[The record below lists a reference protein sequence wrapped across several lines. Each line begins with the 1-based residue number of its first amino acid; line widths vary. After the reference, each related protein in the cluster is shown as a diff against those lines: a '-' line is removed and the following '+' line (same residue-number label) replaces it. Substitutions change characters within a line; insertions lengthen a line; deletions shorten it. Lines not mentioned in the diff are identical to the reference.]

1 VCAKSSSDQ
10 LTRNSVVPH
19 PLYSSPQTRIC
30 LITADGPEDDT
41 FKKLVKDPAFPKD
54 LEKKLHKVIRYSRL
68 AKKYKD
74 FESRRT
80 LFAEYDLFLAD
91 ERIIHMLPAALGSTF
106 YKSTTKRP
114 IPVSLTGRELYG
126 KKTKRTA
133 LDRTLPKKRGD
144 VGRAAIVVGA
154 PLDVAGDIERA
165 LATLAVHLSPCPTI
179 SVKVAYAGW
188 PAEWISENVQAAA
201 ERVLAKYIPGGW
213 RGLKSLHLKG
223 PETAALPVWMAEEL
237 WATEDDVLDP
247 GEKAEGLNAKKLTKE
262 ERKARKDAKAKAAAE
277 IEAEFEALEE
287 VQLPSRRKGR
297 KAKAKAVESP
307 PVQEP
312 ETAEAPE
319 VKAAPKEKT
328 KESKKRKSATE
339 VVEKAPP
346 KKKVKAVKEDPP
358 KKKAKAVDEAPPSK
372 KANGGNEAVEAR
384 RKLRKL
390 KAAARA
396 EAEEERE
403 LEAE

>member
-1 VCAKSSSDQ
+1 VGTVSNRD
-10 LTRNSVVPH
+10 SVVPH

-30 LITADGPEDDT
+30 LITADGPADDT

-68 AKKYKD
+68 AKKYKEY
-74 FESRRT
+74 ESRRH

-91 ERIIHMLPAALGSTF
+91 ERIIHMLPAALGSSF
-106 YKSTTKRP
+106 YKSTSKRP

-126 KKTKRTA
+126 KKTKKTA
-133 LDRTLPKKRGD
+133 LDRTLPKKRG
-144 VGRAAIVVGA
+144 AAAREAVVVGA
-154 PLDVAGDIERA
+154 PVDVAADIERA

-188 PAEWISENVQAAA
+188 PAEWIAENVQAAV

-213 RGLKSLHLKG
+213 SGLKSLHLKG

-237 WATEDDVLDP
+237 WATEDDVLDH
-247 GEKAEGLNAKKLTKE
+247 GEQAVGLNAKKLTKE
-262 ERKARKDAKAKAAAE
+262 QRKARREAKGKVRSEIEEEFVGAEELQLPAWRKGKKAKAAE
-277 IEAEFEALEE
+277 QPPEPQLE
-287 VQLPSRRKGR
+287 K
-297 KAKAKAVESP
+297 KND
-307 PVQEP
+307 
-312 ETAEAPE
+312 APE
-319 VKAAPKEKT
+319 VAAASKPKAKGT
-328 KESKKRKSATE
+328 KKRKSAKE
-339 VVEKAPP
+339 DVEAAPPP
-346 KKKVKAVKEDPP
+346 KK
-358 KKKAKAVDEAPPSK
+358 AK
-372 KANGGNEAVEAR
+372 GGDDAAEAR

-396 EAEEERE
+396 EAEEEKRE